1 MLACVEL
8 LPYSGGLNRNIV
20 QCLEDFNIPLYL
32 SHTILEIHGEN
43 RVTGVTI
50 AQVDN
55 NRKPIPGTES
65 HIECDTVLLSVG
77 LIPENELTRSAGIP
91 IDPRTNGPMVYENR
105 ETMIPGIFACGNV
118 LQVHDLVDYV
128 TKESQAAGRAA
139 ADYILRP
146 CDQEDSV
153 LELQN
158 GTGISYTVP
167 QRVRL
172 SHISEKAEIFFRV
185 RAPMGNSRIVVTS
198 GDDLIASY
206 KRERMAPGE
215 MEVIRIPKGLLKKA
229 KDSLT
234 VSIQEV
240 SQ

>member
-1 MLACVEL
+1 M
-8 LPYSGGLNRNIV
+8 
-20 QCLEDFNIPLYL
+20 
-32 SHTILEIHGEN
+32 
-43 RVTGVTI
+43 
-50 AQVDN
+50 
-55 NRKPIPGTES
+55 
-65 HIECDTVLLSVG
+65 
-77 LIPENELTRSAGIP
+77 
-91 IDPRTNGPMVYENR
+91 
-105 ETMIPGIFACGNV
+105 
-118 LQVHDLVDYV
+118 
-128 TKESQAAGRAA
+128 
-139 ADYILRP
+139 
-146 CDQEDSV
+146 
-153 LELQN
+153 
-158 GTGISYTVP
+158 P